1 MACVL
6 FHSPHRS
13 AWGKMLIVKLAT
25 VFLSLGLVP
34 AKATA
39 KAGAT
44 LTVRRWCDLSAHLQV
59 NLEGPHSQPRVLE
72 VVRREASE
80 TETASETTSATN
92 GAQSGSPPAA
102 QAPPATSAS
111 ATASASSSSIT
122 VSSSSSLVTASSSS
136 SGTSSSKSAGHAGAA
151 PTSSGTPAG
160 TSSQVL
166 SSSSPSLVATATASG
181 SGIPSASGPV
191 IRLGVSNW
199 TRIESSGKGCG
210 PAWGGLGGGNTQARL
225 RYFEIPLTGEDDSWA
240 ETFRYTTFEAG
251 GDILKGDIPEW
262 AGWNDTKAEVTNK
275 ISETYRVSGVLAD
288 SVRRR
293 ADGSATS
300 ISGVSL
306 RKMQTSR

>member
-1 MACVL
+1 M
-6 FHSPHRS
+6 
-13 AWGKMLIVKLAT
+13 
-25 VFLSLGLVP
+25 
-34 AKATA
+34 
-39 KAGAT
+39 
-44 LTVRRWCDLSAHLQV
+44 
-59 NLEGPHSQPRVLE
+59 
-72 VVRREASE
+72 
-80 TETASETTSATN
+80 
-92 GAQSGSPPAA
+92 
-102 QAPPATSAS
+102 
-111 ATASASSSSIT
+111 
-122 VSSSSSLVTASSSS
+122 
-136 SGTSSSKSAGHAGAA
+136 
-151 PTSSGTPAG
+151 
-160 TSSQVL
+160 L
-166 SSSSPSLVATATASG
+166 SSSSPSLIATATASG

-225 RYFEIPLTGEDDSWA
+225 RYFEIPLTSEDDSWA
-240 ETFRYTTFEAG
+240 ETFLYTTFEAG